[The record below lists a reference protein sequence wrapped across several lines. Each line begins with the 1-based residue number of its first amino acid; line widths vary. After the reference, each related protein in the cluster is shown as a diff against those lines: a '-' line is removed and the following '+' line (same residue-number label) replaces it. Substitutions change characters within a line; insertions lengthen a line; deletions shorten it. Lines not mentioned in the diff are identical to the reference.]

1 MWRRRVASQTAW
13 CVMWLDSSVTAS
25 CDLQLPAYS
34 NPTFQGSGRDASAT
48 DQWGHWHSSC
58 QIHSMSISRLFCHQA
73 CTSLPLVNHSELW
86 AELFTQEVVML
97 HKFTL
102 IFFLC
107 YCFFIISKHSTNY
120 AHRRASCTHK
130 NTGRELFVEAH
141 RHSSPKWEFHQ
152 TNTIRPLLN
161 FSFMI
166 LKGNANEIR

>member
-102 IFFLC
+102 IFFFMLL
-107 YCFFIISKHSTNY
+107 FFLSSQSTPQTTHTAVRVVHTKTPGENY
-120 AHRRASCTHK
+120 SW
-130 NTGRELFVEAH
+130 
-141 RHSSPKWEFHQ
+141 RHIATAALNENFTKQ
-152 TNTIRPLLN
+152 TQSGPY
-161 FSFMI
+161 
-166 LKGNANEIR
+166 

>member
-1 MWRRRVASQTAW
+1 
-13 CVMWLDSSVTAS
+13 MWLDSSVTAS
-25 CDLQLPAYS
+25 CDLHLPAYS

-48 DQWGHWHSSC
+48 DQWGHWHPSC

-73 CTSLPLVNHSELW
+73 CTSLPLVNHSELR
-86 AELFTQEVVML
+86 AQLFTQEVVML

-102 IFFLC
+102 IFLA
-107 YCFFIISKHSTNY
+107 YMSSLGLKLLPFFIISKHSTNY
-120 AHRRASCTHK
+120 AHHHTSFPHK
-130 NTGRELFVEAH
+130 NARRELFVEAH
-141 RHSSPKWEFHQ
+141 SHSSPKWEFHQ

>member
-1 MWRRRVASQTAW
+1 
-13 CVMWLDSSVTAS
+13 MWLDSRVTAS

-48 DQWGHWHSSC
+48 DQWGHWHPSC

-73 CTSLPLVNHSELW
+73 CTSLPLVNHSELR
-86 AELFTQEVVML
+86 AELFTREAVML

-102 IFFLC
+102 IFLA
-107 YCFFIISKHSTNY
+107 YMSSLGLKLLLSFFFYHLK
-120 AHRRASCTHK
+120 ALHK
-130 NTGRELFVEAH
+130 LRTPPYELHAQKNARRELFMEAH
-141 RHSSPKWEFHQ
+141 SHSSPKWEFHQ

>member
-34 NPTFQGSGRDASAT
+34 NPTFQGSWRDASAT

-73 CTSLPLVNHSELW
+73 RVSLPLVNHSELW

-102 IFFLC
+102 IFFGLHVVFGFKATVFYHLKALHKLC
-107 YCFFIISKHSTNY
+107 TPPCELYTQKRQERIIRGGT
-120 AHRRASCTHK
+120 
-130 NTGRELFVEAH
+130 
-141 RHSSPKWEFHQ
+141 
-152 TNTIRPLLN
+152 
-161 FSFMI
+161 
-166 LKGNANEIR
+166 